1 MLLVVVPFWA
11 GKRRVRS
18 NAESGSRPCVPYKCD
33 VFSRGGNNG
42 NNSDV
47 VIAWHY
53 KHRGRVS
60 PSAPAAAAAA
70 AAAAATAIAVA
81 AAAAAAATAAA
92 FAAAVAVVG
101 VVVTRC
107 RCFIIT
113 RWAYIRARCG
123 RRRRRRRTAATGRC
137 PSDPDDRRYPQH
149 LPLILPGD
157 TCVLPTFC
165 RVGLPI
171 QSVPDSSV
179 SPLPHGFPSPATSF
193 PVVLGFPKA
202 PFEIALRYPATLVA
216 RARVQKVF

>member
-1 MLLVVVPFWA
+1 MLLAVVLVALAVVFVVQAAAVVVVVLVLLVVVPFWA

-18 NAESGSRPCVPYKCD
+18 NAESGSRPCVPYKSD
-33 VFSRGGNNG
+33 VFTRGGNNG

-53 KHRGRVS
+53 KHRGRIS
-60 PSAPAAAAAA
+60 PSAPAAAA

-81 AAAAAAATAAA
+81 AAAAAATAAA
-92 FAAAVAVVG
+92 FAAAVAVVV

-113 RWAYIRARCG
+113 RWAYIQARCG

-149 LPLILPGD
+149 LPPHPPRRYVCIADLLSRRPYD
-157 TCVLPTFC
+157 
-165 RVGLPI
+165 
-171 QSVPDSSV
+171 SVRPRQFRLS
-179 SPLPHGFPSPATSF
+179 SPAWL
-193 PVVLGFPKA
+193 P
-202 PFEIALRYPATLVA
+202 
-216 RARVQKVF
+216 